1 MTLIKFEPL
10 QEFETMHDKIQ
21 RYFDDF
27 PAFGFK
33 YSDSFSPKIDISE
46 GEKNIKVVAEIPG
59 VSKEDIKIVIQ
70 DNILSIEGE
79 KKKED
84 VKEDKNYYRAER
96 SYGSFKRCFT
106 LPVEVDSDN
115 IEAKFENGVLDIEMK
130 KLEPKKASEK
140 VIELK

>member
-10 QEFETMHDKIQ
+10 QEFETVHDRIQ

-70 DNILSIEGE
+70 DNIISIEGE
-79 KKKED
+79 KKKEE
-84 VKEDKNYYRAER
+84 VKEDKNYHRTER

-106 LPVEVDSDN
+106 LPAEVDSDN
-115 IEAKFENGVLDIEMK
+115 IEAKFENGVLNIDIK
-130 KLEPKKASEK
+130 KLEPRKAKEK

>member
-10 QEFETMHDKIQ
+10 KEFETLHDSIQ
-21 RYFDDF
+21 RYFDDL

-46 GEKNIKVVAEIPG
+46 GEKNINVIAEIPG
-59 VSKEDIKIVIQ
+59 VSKDNIKIVLQ
-70 DNILSIEGE
+70 DNIITIEGE
-79 KKKED
+79 KKREE
-84 VKEDKNYYRAER
+84 VKKGDNFYRSER

-106 LPVEVDSDN
+106 LPAEVDSDN
-115 IEAKFENGVLDIEMK
+115 IEAKYENGILNISMK
-130 KLEPKKASEK
+130 KLEVKQAKEK

>member
-10 QEFETMHDKIQ
+10 QEFETMHDRIQ

-27 PAFGFK
+27 PACGFK

-46 GEKNIKVVAEIPG
+46 GEKNIKVIAEIPG

>member
-10 QEFETMHDKIQ
+10 QEFETMHDRIQ

-46 GEKNIKVVAEIPG
+46 GEKNIKVIAEIPG
-59 VSKEDIKIVIQ
+59 VNKDDIKIVIQ